1 MHLSLCAKDEAGEG
15 KGSSRMAKAPTL
27 LTDEIVPQSALIS
40 AGLEPR
46 CRRVLLMLQLQLD
59 WAAIFLTV
67 RRALI
72 FANNRPEKELCYG
85 KVHHWRLQLRC
96 GSVRVFH

>member
-15 KGSSRMAKAPTL
+15 KGSSRMAKAPIL

-46 CRRVLLMLQLQLD
+46 CWRVLLMLQLQLD
-59 WAAIFLTV
+59 WQRF
-67 RRALI
+67 
-72 FANNRPEKELCYG
+72 
-85 KVHHWRLQLRC
+85 
-96 GSVRVFH
+96 S

>member
-1 MHLSLCAKDEAGEG
+1 MQLSLCAKDEAGEG
-15 KGSSRMAKAPTL
+15 KGSSRMAKAPIL
-27 LTDEIVPQSALIS
+27 LTGESTAVSAYERRVRAAL
-40 AGLEPR
+40 P
-46 CRRVLLMLQLQLD
+46 RVLLMLQLQLD

-85 KVHHWRLQLRC
+85 KVHHWRLRLRC
-96 GSVRVFH
+96 GSIRVFR